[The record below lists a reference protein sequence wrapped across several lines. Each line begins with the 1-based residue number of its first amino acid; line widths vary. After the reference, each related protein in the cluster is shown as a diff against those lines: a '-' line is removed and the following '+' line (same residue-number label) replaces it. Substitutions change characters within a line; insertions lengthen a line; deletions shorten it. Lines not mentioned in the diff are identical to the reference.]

1 MTTRTATQV
10 DRFTR
15 DWLISL
21 GRCAAHGSHGAP
33 QTTR

>member
-21 GRCAAHGSHGAP
+21 GRCAAHGLA
-33 QTTR
+33 